1 MRRVKGFTLVELLV
15 VIAIIALL
23 IAILLPS
30 LARARELSKRTVCST
45 RLKGIG
51 TASEIYSNDN
61 AGSWM
66 VPAHANV
73 SWTDGGTGGNDSI
86 NWIGKMG
93 GHTNPGTPNQK
104 FRQALWSGFPA
115 PGDPQDA
122 TNVSVSRGI
131 WMLVREDRMAPS
143 ITICPSSDDDVP
155 DPLRDWASNLA
166 ERSIRS
172 PDVFYDFEGYRTN
185 SYAYQNPFGHGKFGL
200 AKASAKADAR
210 LPVFADKGP
219 FARKAFQQSAEMGG
233 GDILIDSNGSADTID
248 GVFDGNT
255 GYQDPDPA
263 ASGTVYEDS
272 LANLLPKHN
281 PIRWRRGNSPNHG
294 GRGNGEGQNV
304 YQIDGSSKFQ
314 TKPAV
319 GIDNDNIYL
328 RQGEPEAGSAATDPS
343 PELEIPDGNGW
354 RATPWR
360 GNLEL
365 LPPGFETVELIPDSG
380 NFINGST
387 DAYLWP

>member
-45 RLKGIG
+45 RLKAIG

-73 SWTDGGTGGNDSI
+73 SWTDGGTEGDDTI

-93 GHTNPGTPNQK
+93 GHIQPAIPNQS
-104 FRQALWSGFPA
+104 FRQALWSNLPI
-115 PGDPQDA
+115 PGDPEDA
-122 TNVSVSRGI
+122 TNVSVSRGL
-131 WMLVREDRMAPS
+131 WMLIREDRIAPS
-143 ITICPSSDDDVP
+143 LTICPSSDDDVT
-155 DPLRDWASNLA
+155 DPLRDWALDLA
-166 ERSIRS
+166 DRSVRS

-219 FARKAFQQSAEMGG
+219 FARKAAQQSVEMGG
-233 GDILIDSNGSADTID
+233 GDVLIVEGQPVDTIES
-248 GVFDGNT
+248 VFDGNT
-255 GYQDPDPA
+255 GYQDPGA
-263 ASGTVYEDS
+263 LGTVYEDT

-281 PIRWRRGNSPNHG
+281 PIRCRRGNSPNHG

-314 TKPAV
+314 TKPSV

-328 RQGEPEAGSAATDPS
+328 RQGAADAGDAATDDEAALPGGAN
-343 PELEIPDGNGW
+343 DW

-365 LPPGFETVELIPDSG
+365 YPPGYKTVELIPDSN
-380 NFINGST
+380 NFINGTT

>member
-45 RLKGIG
+45 RLKAIG

-73 SWTDGGTGGNDSI
+73 SWTDDGTGGPDSI

-93 GHTNPGTPNQK
+93 GHSSPGQPNQRV
-104 FRQALWSGFPA
+104 RQALWSGFPP
-115 PGDPQDA
+115 PGDPEDA
-122 TNVSVSRGI
+122 TNVSVGRGM
-131 WMLVREDRMAPS
+131 WMLVREDRLAPA
-143 ITICPSSDDDVP
+143 TMVCPSSDDDLI
-155 DPLRDWASNLA
+155 DPLRDWATSLA
-166 ERSIRS
+166 DRSIRS

-219 FARKAFQQSAEMGG
+219 FARKGFQQSVEMGG
-233 GDILIDSNGSADTID
+233 GDVLIDSNGSPDTIES
-248 GVFDGNT
+248 VFDGNT
-255 GYQDPDPA
+255 GYQDPA
-263 ASGTVYEDS
+263 APGTVYEDT

-328 RQGEPEAGSAATDPS
+328 RQGEDAAGDIATDPAEDVQL
-343 PELEIPDGNGW
+343 PEDDW

-365 LPPGFETVELIPDSG
+365 YPPGYKTVELIPDSD
-380 NFINGST
+380 NFINGTT